1 MIPWVP
7 YKSPRQEDL
16 LSPEATKMTK
26 VDYPGTILSSTVF
39 HQIYGGG
46 WGAVSRAEF
55 RPGGGV
61 HRFRMWRIRVGCQ
74 FHEQPDV
81 RSGAGG
87 TDGTGWG
94 IRRIPTQDRTMR
106 EGRRLRQDRGEG
118 EEGMGRV

>member
-26 VDYPGTILSSTVF
+26 VDYPDTILSSTVF

-46 WGAVSRAEF
+46 WGAVSRAES

-61 HRFRMWRIRVGCQ
+61 IRFSIRRIRVGL
-74 FHEQPDV
+74 PV
-81 RSGAGG
+81 
-87 TDGTGWG
+87 
-94 IRRIPTQDRTMR
+94 P
-106 EGRRLRQDRGEG
+106 
-118 EEGMGRV
+118 